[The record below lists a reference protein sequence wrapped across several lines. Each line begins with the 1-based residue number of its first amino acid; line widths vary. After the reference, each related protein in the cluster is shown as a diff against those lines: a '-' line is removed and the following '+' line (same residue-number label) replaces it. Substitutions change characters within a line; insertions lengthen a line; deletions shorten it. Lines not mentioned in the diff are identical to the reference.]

1 MRRDFPRFS
10 RLLRLPGLGGKRR
23 DPGDG
28 LERLARH
35 AADILTARLDA
46 IEQRLERIE
55 RGSLDRPA
63 GSGAGVALEP
73 GQYAAIMRRFDR
85 LERLSHGG
93 RGTYVGGN
101 RVLAKCVIGE
111 VTLGFLVEADDLL
124 LSPGLILNGS
134 HEDDLV
140 RFFAAHVQEDSR
152 CLDVGANYGFFACL
166 FGKYARRGKV
176 VAIEPHPMVYEL
188 LRDNIQLNDVAAVV
202 APLRAAVS
210 DAAGKLQLF
219 PRVGRSG
226 NTSITQMP
234 DAALAVLGEA
244 KAEPLRV
251 DSLRIDDLLP
261 QFDNRLDVI
270 KLDVEGAEPLALRGA
285 RQTIAANP
293 QLAIVMEWAPS
304 QLRDAG
310 FDAAEF
316 LREIGDAGL
325 VAADLGP
332 RGIEELSFDALLGLD
347 YRAGILLRRPDR
359 G

>member
-1 MRRDFPRFS
+1 MSRNFS
-10 RLLRLPGLGGKRR
+10 LWTRLLPRPGRQRPDPLGG
-23 DPGDG
+23 
-28 LERLARH
+28 LVRLARH

-46 IEQRLERIE
+46 IEQRLDRIE
-55 RGSLDRPA
+55 RHSLDR
-63 GSGAGVALEP
+63 GAPPGAEVAIEP
-73 GQYAAIMRRFDR
+73 RQYATIMRRLDL

-101 RVLAKCVIGE
+101 RVLAKCTIGE
-111 VTLGFLVEADDLL
+111 VSLGYLVEADDVL

-140 RFFAAHVQEDSR
+140 RFFAAHVKEDSR

-166 FGKYARRGKV
+166 FGKYAPRGKV
-176 VAIEPHPMVYEL
+176 IAIEPHPAVFQL
-188 LRDNIQLNDVAAVV
+188 LRDNIQLNDVAPVV
-202 APLRAAVS
+202 APLRVAVG
-210 DAAGKLQLF
+210 DAPGKLQLF
-219 PRVGRSG
+219 PRAGRSG

-234 DAALAVLGEA
+234 DAALALLGEA
-244 KAEPLRV
+244 KTEPFWV

-261 QFDNRLDVI
+261 QFDGRIDFI

-310 FDAAEF
+310 FEAARF
-316 LREIGDAGL
+316 VDEIRAAGL

-332 RGIEELSFDALLGLD
+332 AGIRELSFEALLGLD
-347 YRAGILLRRPDR
+347 YRAGILLRHAAT
-359 G
+359 

>member
-1 MRRDFPRFS
+1 MRNFPRWS
-10 RLLRLPGLGGKRR
+10 RLLGGKRKN
-23 DPGDG
+23 PVDG
-28 LERLARH
+28 FERLARH

-46 IEQRLERIE
+46 IEQRLDRIE
-55 RGSLDRPA
+55 RRTLDRSADPI
-63 GSGAGVALEP
+63 AGVALEP
-73 GQYAAIMRRFDR
+73 GQYAQIMRRFDA
-85 LERLSHGG
+85 LERLGHGG
-93 RGTYVGGN
+93 RGTYVGDN
-101 RVLAKCVIGE
+101 RVLAKCMIGD
-111 VTLGFLVEADDLL
+111 VALGYLVEADDVL

-140 RFFAAHVQEDSR
+140 QFFAAQVREDSH

-166 FGKYARRGKV
+166 FGKYAPRGKV
-176 VAIEPHPMVYEL
+176 VAIEPHPAVFRL
-188 LRDNIQLNDVAAVV
+188 LRDNIHLNDVAPVV

-210 DAAGKLQLF
+210 DTPGKLQLF

-234 DAALAVLGEA
+234 EAALEALGEA
-244 KAEPLRV
+244 KAEPFWV

-261 QFDNRLDVI
+261 QFDDRVDFL

-285 RQTIAANP
+285 RRTIAANP

-310 FDAAEF
+310 FDAAQF
-316 LREIGDAGL
+316 LGEIRDAGL

-332 RGIEELSFDALLGLD
+332 AGLEELSFDALLALD
-347 YRAGILLRRPDR
+347 YRAGILLKHAAAR
-359 G
+359 

>member
-1 MRRDFPRFS
+1 MSRDFS
-10 RLLRLPGLGGKRR
+10 LWARLLPWPRHKRT
-23 DPGDG
+23 DPLDG
-28 LERLARH
+28 LVRLARH

-46 IEQRLERIE
+46 IEQRLDRIE
-55 RGSLDRPA
+55 QRGLDR
-63 GSGAGVALEP
+63 GAAPRAAVAIEP
-73 GQYAAIMRRFDR
+73 GQYAEIMRRLDA

-101 RVLAKCVIGE
+101 RVLAKCAIGE
-111 VTLGFLVEADDLL
+111 VSLGYLVEADDVL

-140 RFFAAHVQEDSR
+140 RFFAAHVEEDSR

-166 FGKYARRGKV
+166 LGKYARRGKV
-176 VAIEPHPMVYEL
+176 VAIEPHPAVFAL
-188 LRDNIQLNDVAAVV
+188 LHDNIQLNDVAPVV
-202 APLRAAVS
+202 TPLRVAVS
-210 DAAGKLQLF
+210 DGPGKLQLF
-219 PRVGRSG
+219 PRAGRSG

-234 DAALAVLGEA
+234 DAALAWLGEA
-244 KAEPLRV
+244 KLEPFWV

-261 QFDNRLDVI
+261 QFNGRIDFI

-293 QLAIVMEWAPS
+293 QLEIVMEWAPS

-310 FDAAEF
+310 FEAARF
-316 LREIGDAGL
+316 VDEIRDAGL

-332 RGIEELSFDALLGLD
+332 GGIRKLSFEELLGLD
-347 YRAGILLRRPDR
+347 YRAGVLLRHAAP
-359 G
+359 

>member
-1 MRRDFPRFS
+1 MYRNLS
-10 RLLRLPGLGGKRR
+10 RLLRLPRLGRKRQ
-23 DPGDG
+23 DPADG

-46 IEQRLERIE
+46 IEQRLDRIE
-55 RGSLDRPA
+55 RRSLDRFA
-63 GSGAGVALEP
+63 GSGGAVALEP
-73 GQYAAIMRRFDR
+73 GQYAEIMRRFDA

-101 RVLAKCVIGE
+101 RVLAKCVIGG
-111 VTLGFLVEADDLL
+111 VTLGYLVEADDLL

-140 RFFAAHVQEDSR
+140 RFFAAHVKDDSR
-152 CLDVGANYGFFACL
+152 CLDIGANYGFFACL
-166 FGKYARRGKV
+166 FGKYAPRGKV
-176 VAIEPHPMVYEL
+176 VAVEPHPAVFQL
-188 LRDNIQLNDVAAVV
+188 LRDNIQLNDVAPVV
-202 APLRAAVS
+202 APLCAAVS

-234 DAALAVLGEA
+234 DAALSSLGEA
-244 KAEPLRV
+244 KAEPFWV
-251 DSLRIDDLLP
+251 DALRIDDLLP
-261 QFDNRLDVI
+261 QFDNRIDFI

-310 FDAAEF
+310 FEAAEF
-316 LREIGDAGL
+316 LGEIRDAGL

-332 RGIEELSFDALLGLD
+332 HGVEALSFDALLGLD
-347 YRAGILLRRPDR
+347 YRAGILLRRPAAR
-359 G
+359 